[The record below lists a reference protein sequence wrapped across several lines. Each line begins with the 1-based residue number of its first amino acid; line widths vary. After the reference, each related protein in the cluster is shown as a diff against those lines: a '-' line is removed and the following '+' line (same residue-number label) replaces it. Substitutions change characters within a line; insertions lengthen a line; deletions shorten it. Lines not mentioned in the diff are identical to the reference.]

1 MKIKLSPNQLKLG
14 MYVSE
19 LDRPWVES
27 PFLFQ
32 GFRLTTIEDIE
43 NIKEFSEYVYVDT
56 EKSASNV
63 ISHLKGKNR
72 NLTTDL
78 HPTKKSK
85 KSNVVPEKH
94 SGLSDSFS
102 KDDRKVL
109 NENIYKAHAIRD
121 ETRTYVDD
129 MLTASR
135 MGKIIN
141 TQKAKLL
148 VAKLA
153 NNIIE
158 NADAS
163 MWLTNLKKRDE
174 YTAIHSVNVC
184 VLSLTF
190 GRALGIK
197 KGPLN
202 ELGLGALLHD
212 MGKMHVPLEILNK
225 PGKLDD
231 KEFEIMKS
239 HPVSGYQMLK
249 KSKGLSVDTLDIVKS
264 HHERTSGSGYP
275 DGLKEKEIRYFTQI
289 VAITDVYDAVTS
301 DRVYHDGMTPH
312 EALKNMYEWAPGNY
326 NIELMQSF
334 IRTIGIYPVGS
345 VVELK
350 TGHIG
355 LVIKINK
362 DKKLKPILIMIM
374 NRHKEYYDKR
384 KVVNLGSSIWDEKEH
399 KPEIHRIIDAREYN
413 IDVKK
418 IIAEESTVKQ

>member
-1 MKIKLSPNQLKLG
+1 MKIKLSPNHLKLG

-32 GFRLTTIEDIE
+32 GFRLNTIEDIE

-63 ISHLKGKNR
+63 ISHLKSENKNVV
-72 NLTTDL
+72 TDI

-85 KSNVVPEKH
+85 KGNAVPEKH

-109 NENIYKAHAIRD
+109 NKNIYKARAIRD

-129 MLTASR
+129 MLAESR

-141 TQKAKLL
+141 TKKAKLL

-212 MGKMHVPLEILNK
+212 MGKMHVPLEVLNK
-225 PGKLDD
+225 PGKLDG

-312 EALKNMYEWAPGNY
+312 EALKNMYEWTPGNY

-350 TGHIG
+350 TGHVG

-384 KVVNLGSSIWDEKEH
+384 KVVNLGSSMWDDKEH

-418 IIAEESTVKQ
+418 IITEESTTKE